1 MKNILVVGGTG
12 FVGQAIL
19 SELTRRMTF
28 AATVPTRRREH
39 NKALTVLPRAKIV
52 EADVHDSSAL
62 SRLMPGHDA
71 VINLVGIL
79 HSREGTPREG
89 TPYGADFAR
98 AHVEL
103 TQKIVDA
110 AQSAGIQRI
119 VHVSALKASHEAPSA
134 YLRSKA
140 AGEATVQASGLAWT
154 IFRPSVIFGEGDA
167 FLNLFARLAKIA
179 PFFPLAGAKA
189 RFQPVWVKDVAASI
203 VESLL
208 REESIGKTF
217 DLCGPKIYTLAELV
231 HYASATAGHPRLVF
245 ALPDWLAW
253 CQAWLMEWLPNPP
266 MTRDNLRSM
275 QEDSIC
281 ADCPGLPFNQTATPL
296 EAVAPHYL
304 KQGSQ

>member
-19 SELTRRMTF
+19 HELTRRMTF
-28 AATVPTRRREH
+28 AATVPTRRRERT
-39 NKALTVLPRAKIV
+39 KALTVLPRVKIV
-52 EADVHDSSAL
+52 EADVHDSSTL
-62 SRLMPGHDA
+62 SRLMPDHDA

-79 HSREGTPREG
+79 HSREGTL
-89 TPYGADFAR
+89 YGADFAR

-110 AQSAGIQRI
+110 AQSAGIQRM

-140 AGEATVQASGLAWT
+140 AGEAILKVSGLAWT

-203 VESLL
+203 VESLHCN
-208 REESIGKTF
+208 ESIGKTF
-217 DLCGPKIYTLAELV
+217 DLCGPKTYTLADLV
-231 HYASATAGHPRLVF
+231 HYASATAGHPRLVL

-281 ADCPGLPFNQTATPL
+281 ADYPGLPFSQTATPL

-304 KQGSQ
+304 KQGSL

>member
-39 NKALTVLPRAKIV
+39 NKALTVLPRVKIV
-52 EADVHDSSAL
+52 EADVHDSSTL

-79 HSREGTPREG
+79 HSREGTP
-89 TPYGADFAR
+89 YGADFAR

-103 TQKIVDA
+103 TKKIVDA

-167 FLNLFARLAKIA
+167 FLNLFARLA
-179 PFFPLAGAKA
+179 
-189 RFQPVWVKDVAASI
+189 
-203 VESLL
+203 
-208 REESIGKTF
+208 
-217 DLCGPKIYTLAELV
+217 
-231 HYASATAGHPRLVF
+231 
-245 ALPDWLAW
+245 
-253 CQAWLMEWLPNPP
+253 
-266 MTRDNLRSM
+266 
-275 QEDSIC
+275 
-281 ADCPGLPFNQTATPL
+281 
-296 EAVAPHYL
+296 
-304 KQGSQ
+304 